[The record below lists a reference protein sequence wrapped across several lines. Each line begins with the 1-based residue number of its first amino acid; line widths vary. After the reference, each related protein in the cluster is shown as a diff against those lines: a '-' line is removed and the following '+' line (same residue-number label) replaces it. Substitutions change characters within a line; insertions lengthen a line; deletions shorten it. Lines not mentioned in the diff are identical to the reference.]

1 MNDLNFLGTYG
12 NIREVWTKYPNGGLA
27 GDYVDI
33 GGVRYRWDK
42 YNKRWR
48 REGDYVES
56 TARQNRIFRADVTIE
71 NNLTVAGTLRAKR
84 VKQPNCGLFRSYE
97 ALLAKYPNPEPGYW
111 ACVGETIPAAIYR
124 CEQEGE
130 WSATGEYGGNESVDL
145 DRIDSIEEKAGIAL
159 KGATARFSEFVEG
172 IAVIEGK
179 APEKGS
185 KVCVVWDDVNSR
197 FLLNVDGNYYTE
209 WDGKEIYC
217 NSDGSP
223 RRDKLYICD
232 NIVYLCNGTTLVD
245 VTENLYA
252 KVSNA
257 GFGGTEAEMY
267 VALVA
272 AIRRTIETD
281 ISSPARME
289 VEDSLD
295 GFIGQGETDTVTCR
309 VLKGYLDVTPLV
321 ERWKITREGG
331 DEASDAAWNASD
343 KARNFSGTID
353 LTLGDLSIYR
363 QSTIFRVTAEGSFSE
378 GAVAAEIV
386 V

>member
-1 MNDLNFLGTYG
+1 MAISRNTVRIGT
-12 NIREVWTKYPNGGLA
+12 
-27 GDYVDI
+27 
-33 GGVRYRWDK
+33 
-42 YNKRWR
+42 
-48 REGDYVES
+48 
-56 TARQNRIFRADVTIE
+56 
-71 NNLTVAGTLRAKR
+71 
-84 VKQPNCGLFRSYE
+84 
-97 ALLAKYPNPEPGYW
+97 
-111 ACVGETIPAAIYR
+111 
-124 CEQEGE
+124 
-130 WSATGEYGGNESVDL
+130 
-145 DRIDSIEEKAGIAL
+145 AL
-159 KGATARFSEFVEG
+159 KWRGVYDNDET
-172 IAVIEGK
+172 
-179 APEKGS
+179 
-185 KVCVVWDDVNSR
+185 
-197 FLLNVDGNYYTE
+197 YY
-209 WDGKEIYC
+209 Y
-217 NSDGSP
+217 
-223 RRDKLYICD
+223 D
-232 NIVYLCNGTTLVD
+232 NIVTASNCIFRCAASSAHGLPPVEAIDNSGHVKYSNPQTWD
-245 VTENLYA
+245 VILDMKDFSNLNKDFGEMLKEYYEKISHIETENLYA

-353 LTLGDLSIYR
+353 LTPGDLSIYR

-378 GAVAAEIV
+378 GAVAAEIEV
-386 V
+386 